1 MLVKLYEAN
10 SLSSLND
17 WKDIANSSIPNE
29 FSRKSNVKY
38 SLELCQYVMTDY
50 EINLFKQPNSFTD
63 RVHLLD
69 LAAGIEQRSFRKMY
83 ELEGEGD
90 PDLAIQL
97 NSRVGLSKQKKPVV
111 EGIGPRV
118 LAYKNTLPNGGPKVA
133 LQEPSAGERV
143 GTPPGNT
150 SMMAYMRRQG

>member
-10 SLSSLND
+10 SLSNLND
-17 WKDIANSSIPNE
+17 WKDIANTSIPNK
-29 FSRKSNVKY
+29 FSRKSHVKY
-38 SLELCQYVMTDY
+38 SLELCQYVMNGD
-50 EINLFKQPNSFTD
+50 EINLFKQPQPNSFTD

-83 ELEGEGD
+83 ELEGEDD

-97 NSRVGLSKQKKPVV
+97 NSRAGLSKQKKPVV
-111 EGIGPRV
+111 GDIGPHV
-118 LAYKNTLPNGGPKVA
+118 LAYKTTLPNGPKVA

-143 GTPPGNT
+143 GTP
-150 SMMAYMRRQG
+150 RLI